1 MKPVRSIMI
10 NSLSGFI
17 VRIRQ
22 RSFSEN
28 HSFHRRQDAM
38 QEIIEEVNKINEENG
53 KELKKLHDRA
63 KDYLDRY
70 NKIDIG
76 YRDLIKQ
83 LGG

>member
-1 MKPVRSIMI
+1 
-10 NSLSGFI
+10 
-17 VRIRQ
+17 
-22 RSFSEN
+22 
-28 HSFHRRQDAM
+28 M